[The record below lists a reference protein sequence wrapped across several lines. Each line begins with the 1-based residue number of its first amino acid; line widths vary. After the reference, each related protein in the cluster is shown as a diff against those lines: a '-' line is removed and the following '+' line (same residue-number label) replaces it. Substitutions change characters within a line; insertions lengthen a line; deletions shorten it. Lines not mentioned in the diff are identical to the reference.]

1 MFPVLLHADL
11 YRRLHRLNRTEQAR
25 VWKTLGR
32 LREGRWSGGTRVK
45 RLRGVARPVFEARS
59 DDGDRL
65 LFTLARAASPSEP
78 DRLVTHL
85 QVWDFVAHDDAVRV
99 ARRNQAPEAEFLE
112 LESLEEMAIDEPPP
126 HPEATFD
133 DLVLDPDE
141 EPLLQYLFPA
151 VPPSITDAD
160 AITGGIRWLTLEGA
174 SPEAEELALQLTAEQ
189 YRALTA
195 PDPLLLSG
203 SAGSG
208 KTTLAAWRLAAA
220 ALAEPAPRTLYLTYS
235 PALVSYTRELV
246 QGLVLARGGDP
257 ERNPPLYATFD
268 ELFASLVPHEEGAHR
283 ARPMTEPRFRAWLN
297 KAGRP
302 LDAALVWE
310 ELRSILKGACLD
322 LGQPMLDEAAYY
334 ELGRKRAPLFV
345 AQRPDIYRIA
355 RRYQEW
361 LAEERRTDRIDLCRR
376 AFAELRKGK
385 SRRFDVVVVDEVQD
399 LTELEVAF
407 VLALARRPGLAGV
420 LLTGDAQQM
429 VNPSGFR
436 WAEVRRLAAKAG
448 RLRSAPPVVRLRR
461 NLRSV
466 RPVVEL
472 GNALVG
478 LRKEVFGRSEDDE
491 LEDAVLAGPV
501 PVLASGTED
510 AVCQAL
516 AGFGPRAAVLVA
528 TDEEAER
535 LRLRLGTSRVLTVRE
550 TKGLEIEA
558 AVLWRLLLP
567 DRDLVERL
575 GRGDARLE
583 SEPRFE
589 RLLHHLYVAVTRAR
603 RHLAIYEGDEGEIFW
618 RHPRFVRHL
627 EPAAPETLSAVF
639 RVTAS
644 PGEWAA
650 QGEAFLAHGSFLQA
664 AECFRRGARP
674 EREAEALARF
684 AEREEDWS
692 EALAL
697 RRKLGQGEHEAPLL
711 ERLGRW
717 EEAAALHRRAGRE
730 DEAGHCELRAQEQQ
744 GRFQE
749 AAEGWE
755 SLGRFDEAARC
766 FARAGDSRR
775 ALLARARAAETEDAG
790 SAGRDERVARLYEEA
805 GFGEE
810 AVALY
815 AQAGCWQEVARL
827 ESVGPE
833 EGLRL
838 LGHLR
843 GLVEQGDWEQALA
856 LVEARREAL
865 RSRLPQVPWFVFV
878 EAQRLAW
885 QESCS
890 LDLLELRCRALSAES
905 ARAWSRA
912 ARLWQRAGDAAR
924 AMAAR
929 RERVALI
936 RDPDRRERIAR
947 GLASRDAPA
956 EKS

>member
-11 YRRLHRLNRTEQAR
+11 YRRLRRLDRTEQAR
-25 VWKTLGR
+25 VWKALGR
-32 LREGRWSGGTRVK
+32 LREGRWGGGTRVK

-65 LFTLARAASPSEP
+65 LFTLARAAPAAEP
-78 DRLVTHL
+78 DRLTTHV

-126 HPEATFD
+126 HPEAAFD
-133 DLVLDPDE
+133 DLALDPDE
-141 EPLLQYLFPA
+141 EPLLQYLFPSA
-151 VPPSITDAD
+151 PPVGTDGD
-160 AITGGIRWLTLEGA
+160 AIAGGIRWLTLDGA
-174 SPEAEELALQLTAEQ
+174 PPAAEELALQLAAEQ
-189 YRALTA
+189 YRALAA

-220 ALAEPAPRTLYLTYS
+220 VLAEPAPRALYLTYS
-235 PALVSYTRELV
+235 PALVTYTQELV
-246 QGLVLARGGDP
+246 CCLVLARGGDP
-257 ERNPPLYATFD
+257 GRNRPLYATFD
-268 ELFASLVPHEEGAHR
+268 DLFASLVPREVGEHR
-283 ARPMTEPRFRAWLN
+283 ARPMTEKRFRAWLD

-302 LDAALVWE
+302 LDAVLVWE

-322 LGQPMLDEAAYY
+322 LGRPMLDEGAYY
-334 ELGRKRAPLFV
+334 DLGRKRAPLFV

-355 RRYQEW
+355 RRYQKW

-376 AFAELRKGK
+376 AFAALREGK

-448 RLRSAPPVVRLRR
+448 RLRTAPPVVRLKR
-461 NLRSV
+461 NMRSV

-472 GNALVG
+472 GNALVA
-478 LRKEVFGRSEDDE
+478 LRREVFGRSEDDE
-491 LEDAVLAGPV
+491 LEDAVLDGPV
-501 PVLASGTED
+501 PVLVAGTEEALCD
-510 AVCQAL
+510 AV

-535 LRLRLGTSRVLTVRE
+535 LRLRLDTSRVLTVRE
-550 TKGLEIEA
+550 AKGLEIEA
-558 AVLWRLLLP
+558 AVLWRLLAP

-575 GRGDARLE
+575 GRGDARLHA
-583 SEPRFE
+583 EPRFE

-603 RHLAIYEGDEGEIFW
+603 RHLAIYEGDESEAFW
-618 RHPRFVRHL
+618 RHPRFVRRL
-627 EPAAPETLSAVF
+627 ETAAPEMLQAVF
-639 RVTAS
+639 RATAS
-644 PGEWAA
+644 PHEWIA
-650 QGEAFLAHGSFLQA
+650 QGEVFLVHGSLLQA
-664 AECFRRGARP
+664 AECFRRGGLL

-684 AEREEDWS
+684 AEQSEDWS

-697 RRKLGQGEHEAPLL
+697 RRRLGQSDCEAPLL
-711 ERLGRW
+711 EKLARF
-717 EEAAALHRRAGRE
+717 EEATALYRREGRE
-730 DEAGHCELRAQEQQ
+730 DDAGRCGLLACEQQ
-744 GRFQE
+744 GRFLP

-755 SLGRFDEAARC
+755 ALGRWDDAARC
-766 FARAGDSRR
+766 FARAGATRR
-775 ALLARARAAETEDAG
+775 AVLARARAAETADHADA
-790 SAGRDERVARLYEEA
+790 AGRDERVARLYEEA
-805 GFGEE
+805 GYREQ

-815 AQAGCWQEVARL
+815 SQGGLWQEVARL
-827 ESVGPE
+827 EGVGRE
-833 EGLRL
+833 DDLLL

-843 GLVEQGDWEQALA
+843 RLVEEEDWEQALP
-856 LVEARREAL
+856 LLEARRQAL
-865 RSRLPQVPWFVFV
+865 RPRLPQVPWFVFV
-878 EAQRLAW
+878 DEQRLAW
-885 QESCS
+885 QESCL
-890 LDLLELRCRALSAES
+890 LDLLELRCRALSAEA

-912 ARLWQRAGDAAR
+912 ARLWQRAGDTVR
-924 AMAAR
+924 ATNAR

-936 RDPDRRERIAR
+936 RDPRRRERIAR
-947 GLASRDAPA
+947 ELAGRD
-956 EKS
+956 EES